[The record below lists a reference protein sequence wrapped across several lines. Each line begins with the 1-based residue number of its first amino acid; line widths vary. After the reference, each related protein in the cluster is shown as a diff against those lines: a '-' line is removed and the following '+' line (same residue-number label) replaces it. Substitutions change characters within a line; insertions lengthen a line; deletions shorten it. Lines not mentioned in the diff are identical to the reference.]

1 MDARVRMDGSG
12 RRIWPKDLKR
22 QIVEETYQADCPVSE
37 VARRH
42 GLEPTQ
48 VYQ

>member
-37 VARRH
+37 VARRW
-42 GLEPTQ
+42 GP
-48 VYQ
+48 